1 MSRHRLRGPV
11 FWAIVACAALA
22 GCEPKEME
30 TTSAHE
36 LAAVNLEK
44 AKAVAKDRVY
54 PALVFV
60 KPIQETFEG
69 GERERME
76 VYGSGVIIDPN
87 GLVVTNNHVAENAIE
102 VNCVLGDREQ
112 VTATVVGLDP
122 ETDLALL
129 RLELPDDHPPL
140 PYATFADSDKVSEG
154 QVAMALG
161 SPFGF
166 TRSISQG
173 IVSNTKRYLGFSSQH
188 RFNLW
193 FQTDAAIN
201 PGNSGGPLV
210 DIDGRIIGINTLGTW
225 ADGIGFAIPSNTVRE
240 IVSRLRKRCGEVEE
254 DDWPVK
260 VLRAHTGLQLQ
271 ALNDFNSN
279 TFTDANAGVLVR
291 SVDADSPARDAGV
304 RDGDILLG
312 VTVGD
317 AYRPTDGVYVEDL
330 PEIECFL
337 ADLPVGEESGMTTFL
352 IARRQ
357 QAAAEAGEEE
367 AGDDQAHPAP
377 QAKPASAPPGV
388 TPGDV
393 NGREFLAIRV
403 QPVIR
408 GKFEGEDLD
417 LKRWNMTVKEISK
430 YTNPTLDFLH
440 PQGGVFIQGVRYP
453 GNASDADLQ
462 TNDILL
468 KIGDEP
474 IKTLADVTRV
484 YDELVEK
491 KDLTEKKVLIVIK
504 RNGRPNWKILDWS
517 KDYLKE
523 E

>member
-1 MSRHRLRGPV
+1 
-11 FWAIVACAALA
+11 
-22 GCEPKEME
+22 ME

-129 RLELPDDHPPL
+129 RLELPDGHPPL
-140 PYATFADSDKVSEG
+140 PSATFADSSKVAEG

-225 ADGIGFAIPSNTVRE
+225 ADGIGFAIPSNTVRD
-240 IVSRLRKRCGEVEE
+240 IVSRLRTRSGQVDE

-260 VLRAHTGLQLQ
+260 VQRAYTGLQLQ

-279 TFTDANAGVLVR
+279 TFTDANTGVLVR

-317 AYRPTDGVYVEDL
+317 VYRPTDGVYVEDL
-330 PEIECFL
+330 PRIECFL
-337 ADLPVGEESGMTTFL
+337 ADLPVGKEPPATTFL
-352 IARRQ
+352 VARRQ
-357 QAAAEAGEEE
+357 QAGEGTSEDRQDAGS
-367 AGDDQAHPAP
+367 AP
-377 QAKPASAPPGV
+377 LPRPVSAPPGV
-388 TPGDV
+388 SPGDV
-393 NGREFLAIRV
+393 NGREFLAIEA

-440 PQGGVFIQGVRYP
+440 PEGGVFIQGVRYP
-453 GNASDADLQ
+453 GNASDADLR

-474 IKTLADVTRV
+474 IKTLADVKRV
-484 YDELVEK
+484 YDELVENE
-491 KDLTEKKVLIVIK
+491 DLAEKKVLIVIK
-504 RNGRPNWKILDWS
+504 RSGRPNWKILDWS